1 MANPTNLFND
11 FKNFND
17 DINYHKN
24 LKNSNLLTRSY
35 DSKKQAQESKN
46 FQLFI
51 DDAKKIC
58 DKLDYD
64 TDFDKM
70 VETFNT
76 FYKNY
81 LDGLPNDYLSLQNFT
96 CMVSNILKNLENNF
110 SDFYTSY
117 GFDFKKLYEIY
128 DPSVS
133 FDQKLQNVK
142 TAMSNDFLSR
152 TIFHYEN
159 EVKYLS
165 KGVNGGV
172 NLITIKNGTNQFN
185 IIEKYMLDTSDFF
198 TSLMEL
204 LREYIIGT
212 QLLYNVRPFTPNFT
226 TVYGMYLSNAPI
238 YYEFDDTA
246 VTNYLKSQKK
256 DKNFK
261 AILQEY
267 QNLGYYT
274 LDKKQSILNITAN
287 TSEQKLYMMTEYSKG
302 TSFDN
307 FLIDVVKSNNVNK
320 VFDVISI
327 FAQIYRSLIF
337 AYNKIGYVHNDL
349 HCGNILV
356 YEQVTDLYVP
366 EIINVSGHNSQKLN
380 YLAQIIDFGYSSI
393 NNYVNYAYFLF
404 SDEKTNV
411 HTDILRLYTSML
423 KILYKLYV
431 SGYKNDT
438 LMVILKFSTIYIG
451 SYYFKKF
458 KNYDFTTDSTI
469 IFDILDE
476 YDRSGLR
483 SNFEYLSKS
492 VKEKIIKA
500 GLADGYD
507 FYNYFIF
514 KIQNSPANTYSKI
527 GFSNVT
533 DDMLYDFT
541 KLEKTKLTI
550 PVNDFNIESIL
561 DNIQPEGLTR
571 LQLGIIK
578 RSFIDFS
585 SLCKELVTA
594 FSKISD
600 LEIKTSVVIYF
611 CHNIVNFSRY
621 LGLNTLLIY
630 YTKYANIVP
639 DSIDTI
645 FNTDLKNVH
654 NVVRQLRINL
664 SSSTLPMSYITKH
677 DDILSKFETF
687 FEL

>member
-1 MANPTNLFND
+1 MAYPTYLFND

-24 LKNSNLLTRSY
+24 LKNSNSLIRSY

-58 DKLDYD
+58 NKLDYD

-81 LDGLPNDYLSLQNFT
+81 LDGLPNDFLSLQNFT

-110 SDFYTSY
+110 SDFYASY
-117 GFDFKKLYEIY
+117 GFNFKKLYEIY

-133 FDQKLQNVK
+133 FDQKLQNTK

-226 TVYGMYLSNAPI
+226 TVYGMYLSNSPI
-238 YYEFDDTA
+238 YYEFDDI
-246 VTNYLKSQKK
+246 VVSDYLKSQKK

-261 AILQEY
+261 AMLQEY

-356 YEQVTDLYVP
+356 YEQSTDLYVP

-431 SGYKNDT
+431 AGYKNDT

-458 KNYDFTTDSTI
+458 ENYDFTTDSTI

-492 VKEKIIKA
+492 VKEKIIKS

-527 GFSNVT
+527 GFSNVS

-600 LEIKTSVVIYF
+600 LEIKTSVIIYL

-639 DSIDTI
+639 GSIDTI

-654 NVVRQLRINL
+654 NIVRQLRINL

-677 DDILSKFETF
+677 DEILSKFETF